1 MYDGEWRRAAG
12 AARAEVLGDDG
23 TRLPPGDP
31 VPAEFHDYLVS
42 MAWGAWARGGPLSH
56 RDRSLL
62 VPAMS
67 AALGRMDEFRL
78 HLGAGPRARVTDAE
92 VDELLFQ
99 IAAYCGPPPGNSART
114 AVREVRGAREGE

>member
-1 MYDGEWRRAAG
+1 MYNGEWRRAAG
-12 AARAEVLGDDG
+12 AARAEILGDDS

-31 VPAEFHDYLVS
+31 IPAEFHDHLVS

-62 VPAMS
+62 VLARS

-78 HLGAGPRARVTDAE
+78 HLGAGPRAGVTDAE

-99 IAAYCGPPPGNSART
+99 IAAYCGAPAGNSARS

>member
-1 MYDGEWRRAAG
+1 G

-31 VPAEFHDYLVS
+31 VPAEFQDYLVS
-42 MAWGAWARGGPLSH
+42 VAWGAWARGGPLG
-56 RDRSLL
+56 RRNRSLL
-62 VPAMS
+62 VLAMK

-78 HLGAGPRARVTDAE
+78 HLRAAPRAGVTDAE

-99 IAAYCGPPPGNSART
+99 IAAYCGAPAGNSARS
-114 AVREVRGAREGE
+114 AVREVRGDREGK

>member
-42 MAWGAWARGGPLSH
+42 VACGASAR
-56 RDRSLL
+56 
-62 VPAMS
+62 
-67 AALGRMDEFRL
+67 
-78 HLGAGPRARVTDAE
+78 AGVTDSE
-92 VDELLFQ
+92 VDELLFR
-99 IAAYCGPPPGNSART
+99 IAAYCG
-114 AVREVRGAREGE
+114 AREGE

>member
-31 VPAEFHDYLVS
+31 VPAEFQDYLVS
-42 MAWGAWARGGPLSH
+42 VAWGAWARGGPLSH

-62 VPAMS
+62 VLAMT

-78 HLGAGPRARVTDAE
+78 HLGAAPRAGVSDAE

-99 IAAYCGPPPGNSART
+99 IAAYCGAPAGNSARA
-114 AVREVRGAREGE
+114 AVREVRGAREET